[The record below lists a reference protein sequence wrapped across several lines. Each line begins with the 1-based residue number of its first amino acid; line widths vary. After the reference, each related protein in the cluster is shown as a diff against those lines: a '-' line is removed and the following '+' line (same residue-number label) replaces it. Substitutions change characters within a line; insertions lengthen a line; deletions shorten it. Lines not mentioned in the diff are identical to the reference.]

1 MVDQSGQKA
10 IGDNLADL
18 QEIGTAAKQVG
29 ARAGQAGSDAV
40 GQARDV
46 AHEAQARGASLAG
59 AIGERATGFADE
71 QKGELAD
78 KIENMAKAVHKS
90 GEQLEGQQD
99 WIAHQV
105 ERGAAELSILADTLR
120 TNDLQTLFGNLS
132 SLAQRQPA
140 LFVGASIAAG
150 FAISRVGKGGGGGCP
165 EGRSGHCGRR
175 AMSGARSTGGVGV
188 GELLGNLVGDLQDLV
203 RGEMKLARV
212 ELDQKLD
219 HVLIA
224 AIWLLGGALLA
235 FAGLVVLLEGLAA
248 ILALWLPI
256 WGASLIIGAVIV
268 VAGGLFAR
276 AGLAKLSLRTLKP
289 DRTAASLRK
298 DARLVKEHI

>member
-18 QEIGTAAKQVG
+18 QAIGTAAKQVG

-150 FAISRVGKGGGGGCP
+150 FAISRVGKV
-165 EGRSGHCGRR
+165 
-175 AMSGARSTGGVGV
+175 A
-188 GELLGNLVGDLQDLV
+188 
-203 RGEMKLARV
+203 
-212 ELDQKLD
+212 
-219 HVLIA
+219 
-224 AIWLLGGALLA
+224 
-235 FAGLVVLLEGLAA
+235 
-248 ILALWLPI
+248 
-256 WGASLIIGAVIV
+256 
-268 VAGGLFAR
+268 VAG
-276 AGLAKLSLRTLKP
+276 TP
-289 DRTAASLRK
+289 K
-298 DARLVKEHI
+298 DDPGIADGAP

>member
-1 MVDQSGQKA
+1 
-10 IGDNLADL
+10 
-18 QEIGTAAKQVG
+18 
-29 ARAGQAGSDAV
+29 
-40 GQARDV
+40 
-46 AHEAQARGASLAG
+46 
-59 AIGERATGFADE
+59 
-71 QKGELAD
+71 
-78 KIENMAKAVHKS
+78 
-90 GEQLEGQQD
+90 
-99 WIAHQV
+99 
-105 ERGAAELSILADTLR
+105 
-120 TNDLQTLFGNLS
+120 
-132 SLAQRQPA
+132 
-140 LFVGASIAAG
+140 
-150 FAISRVGKGGGGGCP
+150 
-165 EGRSGHCGRR
+165 
-175 AMSGARSTGGVGV
+175 MSGARSTGGVGV